1 MENWKKQLADTTK
14 PSGVFLTIKDIK
26 KELNITNKD
35 IANMFGLTPL
45 AYANSSAKRRY
56 EDALVNFYNLV
67 NKHKCKDN

>member
-1 MENWKKQLADTTK
+1 MNIKQL
-14 PSGVFLTIKDIK
+14 K

-35 IANMFGLTPL
+35 ISKMFGLTPL

>member
-1 MENWKKQLADTTK
+1 MENWKKELADTTK

-35 IANMFGLTPL
+35 ISKMFGLTPS

-67 NKHKCKDN
+67 NKNKCKDN

>member
-1 MENWKKQLADTTK
+1 MN
-14 PSGVFLTIKDIK
+14 IKELK

-35 IANMFGLTPL
+35 ISKMFGLTPS

-67 NKHKCKDN
+67 SKHKCKDN